1 MIISLKYLFSNFFK
15 ISDNSGF
22 SAEFDLC
29 NNSKRLLVHKFVFT
43 VGTFILGFGSGIVN
57 NGL

>member
-1 MIISLKYLFSNFFK
+1 MIISLKYLFSNFFL

-43 VGTFILGFGSGIVN
+43 VGTFILG
-57 NGL
+57 LD